1 MQSREMATN
10 SGGDT
15 VDHRS
20 YDAGA
25 ARRVAD
31 EDDAESENDWRV
43 RMVSKLSLGV
53 NVLLLVIKTIVLVS
67 TGSLAVLAGTIDSC
81 LDIFSCTVIFL
92 TNRYMSK
99 TNRYLFP
106 MGEQYMPPTA
116 TATATATTILLSL
129 LVAFVEH
136 LCKLAFT
143 HLIHSHVLAC
153 SLIH

>member
-1 MQSREMATN
+1 MQSREMAGN

-15 VDHRS
+15 GDHRS

-43 RMVSKLSLGV
+43 RMVTKLSLGV

-106 MGEQYMPPTA
+106 MGEQYMPHTT
-116 TATATATTILLSL
+116 TATATATTPPPFCYL
-129 LVAFVEH
+129 
-136 LCKLAFT
+136 
-143 HLIHSHVLAC
+143 C
-153 SLIH
+153 SLPLWSIFVNWRSLTLFTLTCLLAL